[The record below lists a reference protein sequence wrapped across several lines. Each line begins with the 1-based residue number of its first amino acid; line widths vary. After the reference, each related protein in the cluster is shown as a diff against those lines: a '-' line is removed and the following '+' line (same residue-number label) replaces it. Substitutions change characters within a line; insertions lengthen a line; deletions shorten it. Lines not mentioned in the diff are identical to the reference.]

1 MTDNTLDPWTD
12 NIIWTLDSHIVVNN
26 PERIVF
32 NQVPFKLEHED
43 TFGNGIRILV
53 EGFVEEYESIASER
67 LGLKQLRL
75 RFKDDNYITKI
86 HNYIDTTLNDVWYST
101 GIAHEPILKKFKKI
115 NSVLTIYH
123 TDGRHEESYKLK
135 IRLLGDSLLFESNTL
150 GLETDVEYYYSN
162 DVLGYEDDEFIL
174 SFTKLSKDQYD
185 SEDEDNF

>member
-1 MTDNTLDPWTD
+1 MTDTTWTD

-43 TFGNGIRILV
+43 FFGNGIRIIV
-53 EGFVEEYESIASER
+53 EGFVEQYESIASER

-101 GIAHEPILKKFKKI
+101 DTEPILKKIKKI

-150 GLETDVEYYYSN
+150 GLETDVEYGYSSSF
-162 DVLGYEDDEFIL
+162 VGYEYDEFIL

-185 SEDEDNF
+185 SEDENGVIPWD